1 MPFVA
6 TAAKQLLVGS
16 FDATSTAT
24 GVDWG
29 VDVETRD
36 RSTLADNTFRQY
48 VMTLRTLNISFPGF
62 NDYDAAAW
70 ATYSRANMPSEQVV
84 SLAYNGTAALDPVVA
99 ARGLL
104 REHQMFNASV
114 GEIPAIDVTVQS
126 SQKLPVYEGLLTRA
140 SGTNITG
147 TTTTTPVQV
156 GALTSTQTV
165 AAAIHILTY
174 GGTGTLT
181 FQLQSA
187 ATSGGSYTNRGS
199 ASSALSAVGG
209 TWLSAT
215 GLTVTD
221 TWWRLNVTASASPV
235 AAVFAS
241 IGIITP

>member
-1 MPFVA
+1 MPFTV
-6 TAAKQLLVGS
+6 TAAKQLVVGS

-29 VDVETRD
+29 VEVDVRPAT
-36 RSTLADNTFRQY
+36 TLADLNFNKFAPS
-48 VMTLRTLNISFPGF
+48 LRSLALSFTGF
-62 NDYDAAAW
+62 NDYAAGAWSAW
-70 ATYSRANMPSEQVV
+70 AQTNVPSEQVV
-84 SLAYNGTAALDPVVA
+84 SLAYNGVAALDPVVA
-99 ARGLL
+99 ARGLV
-104 REHQMFNASV
+104 REHQAFNASV
-114 GEIPAIDVTVQS
+114 GDIPAINIAVDG
-126 SQKLPVYEGLLTRA
+126 SQMVSVYEGLLTRA

-147 TTTTTPVQV
+147 STTTTPVQV

-165 AAAIHILTY
+165 AAAIHILSY

-199 ASSALSAVGG
+199 ASSALSTAGG

-221 TWWRLNVTASASPV
+221 TWWRLNVTASSSPV

-241 IGIITP
+241 IGIISP